1 MRKCHH
7 FYLWWCQIT
16 GHGIISCAVGTI
28 SFSPE
33 AVRQVSVGRFRHASL
48 LTGVGHV
55 SVIRF
60 RHASLLTSV
69 RQVSAGTCFT
79 AHSSGAG
86 VIHEIQTWFTAH
98 ISAACISWHK
108 LHCSQQCCRC
118 RSADLGTLRCWLKT
132 LLQMAPHSS
141 SLFGFELL
149 GCDDLFGGNLEE
161 HLFCSVFCT
170 RKETFQFQ
178 EQNCMCVAFAHAQCV
193 QILILTSSHTEK
205 NNLTLIVVV
214 FCFETK
220 SIFLAAQHISM
231 NFRQTWKYLK
241 AVTAGMSASLP
252 PPPPPP
258 HVSVVPLGNCSH
270 EQHTNKWKMKGRN
283 AKRPLRKR
291 AKTNN
296 IQWKESEAISTCSL
310 QSSNGYL
317 IKSRDLSF

>member
-1 MRKCHH
+1 MHKCHH
-7 FYLWWCQIT
+7 FYLWWWQIA

-60 RHASLLTSV
+60 RHVWLLTSV

-86 VIHEIQTWFTAH
+86 VIHQIQTWFTAH

-170 RKETFQFQ
+170 RKETFQ

-205 NNLTLIVVV
+205 NNLTLVVVV

-258 HVSVVPLGNCSH
+258 CISCS
-270 EQHTNKWKMKGRN
+270 TW
-283 AKRPLRKR
+283 
-291 AKTNN
+291 
-296 IQWKESEAISTCSL
+296 
-310 QSSNGYL
+310 
-317 IKSRDLSF
+317 